1 MKKEQDG
8 TQVQKADGYEDIIHL
23 PHHVSERHPHMSLA
37 ERAAQFLPFAA
48 LSGYDDVIRETARY
62 TGKRI
67 ELDESAKAIL
77 DQKLGILS
85 QQITE
90 HPQICV
96 TYFLPDE
103 KKDGGSYVT
112 AEGAVRKIDGFSGT
126 IFLEDGRKIP
136 VGDILDFF
144 YF

>member
-1 MKKEQDG
+1 M
-8 TQVQKADGYEDIIHL
+8 QKADGYEDIIHL
-23 PHHVSERHPHMSLA
+23 PHHVSERRPHMPLA

-62 TGKRI
+62 TGKKI
-67 ELDESAKAIL
+67 QLDESAKAVL

-103 KKDGGSYVT
+103 KKEGGSYVT
-112 AEGAVRKIDGFSGT
+112 AEGIVQKIDGFSRT
-126 IFLEDGRKIP
+126 IFLEAGRKIP

>member
-1 MKKEQDG
+1 M
-8 TQVQKADGYEDIIHL
+8 QKADGDEDIIHL
-23 PHHVSERHPHMSLA
+23 PHHVSERRPHMPLA
-37 ERAAQFLPFAA
+37 ERAAQFLPFAV

-62 TGKRI
+62 TGKKI
-67 ELDESAKAIL
+67 QLDESAKAVL

-103 KKDGGSYVT
+103 KKEGGSYVT
-112 AEGAVRKIDGFSGT
+112 AEGIVQKIDGFSRT

>member
-1 MKKEQDG
+1 MQM
-8 TQVQKADGYEDIIHL
+8 QKADGYEDIIHL
-23 PHHVSERHPHMSLA
+23 PHHVSERRPHMPLA

-62 TGKRI
+62 TGKKI
-67 ELDESAKAIL
+67 QLDESAKAVL

-103 KKDGGSYVT
+103 KKEGGSYVT
-112 AEGAVRKIDGFSGT
+112 AEGIVQKIDGFSGT
-126 IFLEDGRKIP
+126 IFLKKKKKIP

>member
-1 MKKEQDG
+1 MKKENNGMQM
-8 TQVQKADGYEDIIHL
+8 QKADGYEDIIHL
-23 PHHVSERHPHMSLA
+23 PHHVSERRPHMPLA

-62 TGKRI
+62 TGKKI
-67 ELDESAKAIL
+67 QLDESAKAVL

-96 TYFLPDE
+96 TYLLPDE
-103 KKDGGSYVT
+103 KKEGGSYVT
-112 AEGAVRKIDGFSGT
+112 AE
-126 IFLEDGRKIP
+126 
-136 VGDILDFF
+136 
-144 YF
+144 